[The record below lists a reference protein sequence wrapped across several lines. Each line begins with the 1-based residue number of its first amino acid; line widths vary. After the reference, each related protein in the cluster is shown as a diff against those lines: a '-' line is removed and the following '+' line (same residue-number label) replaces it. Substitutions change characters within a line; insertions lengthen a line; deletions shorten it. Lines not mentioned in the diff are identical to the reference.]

1 VAPAGAGAPANT
13 NSLYRARYSGATNAA
28 GALVADEIIRGVTNL
43 QLTYHVPPATGFVN
57 AAGVGTN
64 WAAVDAIQ
72 VALTLQTRTNPNNPN
87 NPEPLMRTFTTTVG
101 IRR

>member
-1 VAPAGAGAPANT
+1 
-13 NSLYRARYSGATNAA
+13 
-28 GALVADEIIRGVTNL
+28 
-43 QLTYHVPPATGFVN
+43 
-57 AAGVGTN
+57 
-64 WAAVDAIQ
+64 VDAIQ